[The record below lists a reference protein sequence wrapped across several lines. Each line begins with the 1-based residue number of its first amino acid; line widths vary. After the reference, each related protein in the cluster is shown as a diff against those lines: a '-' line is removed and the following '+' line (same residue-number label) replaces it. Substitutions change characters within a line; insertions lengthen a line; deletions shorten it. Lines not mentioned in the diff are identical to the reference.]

1 MTFHA
6 LIVSIAYCI
15 SGSALTLLNR
25 FAIRTF
31 PFSHCILLIQ
41 CSSTILSI
49 GFISQFCHVNM
60 EPADRLQWK
69 KVKLWLPITAA
80 FAATLLTSLQALQF
94 VTSSTLTVLRHSSI
108 ILTAFIEYHIM
119 HTQFDLAAVLC
130 LLGICL
136 GALVYGLADLSFSI
150 SGYVWLTM
158 NVIAISWYQVMMK
171 NIASQKLLNTLGM
184 TLYNNVLSVPLFMLQ
199 TIINKEDLRDASL
212 SSSALG
218 ILVASAVCGTIL
230 SITAVAM
237 NQYMT
242 ATSLMVL
249 NHVNKFCLIL
259 LEHFLIEPTLTW
271 ISFAGTLQ
279 VRFLS
284 IWQLK

>member
-1 MTFHA
+1 
-6 LIVSIAYCI
+6 
-15 SGSALTLLNR
+15 
-25 FAIRTF
+25 
-31 PFSHCILLIQ
+31 
-41 CSSTILSI
+41 
-49 GFISQFCHVNM
+49 
-60 EPADRLQWK
+60 
-69 KVKLWLPITAA
+69 
-80 FAATLLTSLQALQF
+80 
-94 VTSSTLTVLRHSSI
+94 
-108 ILTAFIEYHIM
+108 M

-279 VRFLS
+279 VIMFGFLYGES
-284 IWQLK
+284 RMSSRILPVMYAELTTYLLFGSTLSFLAYNVIKV